1 MKKTYETFDDYYM
14 ENCSG
19 KPIGEILKPDHIKE
33 ATKKGYV
40 LLGDQYYKTNVP
52 RYSHEAL
59 LLPDSFDAY
68 ATGNDAPD
76 IKLVY
81 NSHRYPVGQPTWLT
95 VNDKGQFVINEPL
108 FVRAFASYY
117 DIKHMGGAFYDQHGY
132 VADSTVSSHVYACIE
147 PFVSKGLSR
156 MTDSLTKAIGEATAC
171 ELGRPDESKVFV
183 ADNECICFDMKSG
196 SYECKTDLSP
206 TIHRLHVKYDAAA
219 DCPTFKA
226 YVADLLHEDD
236 IPTLQEYMGYCL
248 IPSTRGQGALFIKG
262 EGGEGKSVLSRL
274 MCDLFGR
281 SAVAENLS
289 KLETNRF
296 ALATLENI
304 MLFVDDDLNTESL
317 KETGTIKKVVTA
329 TIPLQVERKGKQ
341 PHAAH
346 IYARLFC
353 LGNTHISAAFD
364 RSDGFYRR
372 LILLTCKPIRAD
384 RGNDKFLRDKILDEM
399 PGIFN
404 WMLEGL
410 QRLIRN
416 NFEFTRSERAE
427 QELKDKQL
435 DENPVLRFVTE
446 SGWVT
451 AVEGG
456 EVTSRRLLAAF
467 RAWCE
472 LNAITEPA
480 ERTITQEMR
489 QALVKVAGAKHTKN
503 VRSDGTKAAG
513 YQGVALTSEGLKHT
527 AHLNYYTPS
536 ARAY

>member
-1 MKKTYETFDDYYM
+1 MMKTFDDYYM

-52 RYSHEAL
+52 SYSHEAL
-59 LLPDSFDAY
+59 LLPDGFMECAAAGQEY
-68 ATGNDAPD
+68 GC
-76 IKLVY
+76 
-81 NSHRYPVGQPTWLT
+81 HQQPVSQPAWLT
-95 VNDKGQFVINEPL
+95 VSDKGQFIINEPL
-108 FVRAFASYY
+108 FARAFASYY
-117 DIKHMGGAFYDQHGY
+117 DLKHIGSAFYDQHGY
-132 VADSTVSSHVYACIE
+132 VADSAVANHVYHCLE
-147 PFVSKGLSR
+147 PFVSKNLSR
-156 MTDSLTKAIGEATAC
+156 MTDSLTKAIENATAC
-171 ELGRPDESKVFV
+171 EIGRPDESKIFV
-183 ADNECICFDMKSG
+183 EGNETICFDLKTG
-196 SYECKTDLSP
+196 EYECKQDMFTP

-226 YVADLLHEDD
+226 YVAELLHEED

-262 EGGEGKSVLSRL
+262 EGGEGKSILSRL

-281 SAVAENLS
+281 SAVVENLS
-289 KLETNRF
+289 KLESNRF
-296 ALATLENI
+296 TLATLENA
-304 MLFVDDDLNTESL
+304 MLFVDDDLNTELL
-317 KETGTIKKVVTA
+317 KETGTIKKIVTA
-329 TIPLQVERKGKQ
+329 TTPMQVERKGKQ
-341 PHAAH
+341 AH
-346 IYARLFC
+346 SAYLYARLFC
-353 LGNTHISAAFD
+353 LGNTHIGAAFD
-364 RSDGFYRR
+364 HSDGFYRR

-384 RGNDKFLRDKILDEM
+384 RGNDIFLRDKIVEEM

-416 NFEFTRSERAE
+416 KFKFTRSERAE

-435 DENPVLRFVTE
+435 DDNPVLRFVTE
-446 SGWVT
+446 SGWLT
-451 AVEGG
+451 AAEGR

-480 ERTITQEMR
+480 ERTIMIEMK
-489 QALVKVAGAKHTKN
+489 QALAKMAGATPTKN
-503 VRSDGTKAAG
+503 VRSDGPKATG
-513 YQGVALTSEGLKHT
+513 YRGISLTLEGLKHT
-527 AHLNYYTPS
+527 AHMNYPT